1 MAACRRNGPVLSYRA
16 MLKVT
21 RQTRLSALRELVRD
35 ERSTNGQVNPR
46 LVQSIQQSLAAE
58 GYIFSEKAVRDV
70 GERPAR

>member
-1 MAACRRNGPVLSYRA
+1 

-35 ERSTNGQVNPR
+35 ERSTSGRVNPR

-58 GYIFSEKAVRDV
+58 GYVFSEESVRAV
-70 GERPAR
+70 GERVPR